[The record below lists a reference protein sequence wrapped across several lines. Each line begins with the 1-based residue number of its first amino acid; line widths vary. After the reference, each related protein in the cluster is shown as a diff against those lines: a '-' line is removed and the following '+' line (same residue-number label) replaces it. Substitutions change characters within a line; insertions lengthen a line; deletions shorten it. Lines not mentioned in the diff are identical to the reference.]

1 MINVPHFK
9 ELSAKSVMDEVQ
21 GNPIFQ
27 LYLPDFDTL
36 KKPLTKEYLFNVSF
50 KRYEAVYRT

>member
-1 MINVPHFK
+1 VPHFK

-21 GNPIFQ
+21 GIPVFQ

-36 KKPLTKEYLFNVSF
+36 KKPLTKEYLFNVSY
-50 KRYEAVYRT
+50 KRSPVVY